1 MSNFTIK
8 LVEVA
13 LASDGESSFD
23 SLIAS
28 ITTEIIEPVNML
40 LSAAALVYFLWG
52 VIEFI
57 KKADSPG
64 GRESGINHIMW
75 GLFGLLLTIS
85 VKAFVSVVKNS
96 FGF

>member
-1 MSNFTIK
+1 MPSDIV
-8 LVEVA
+8 VEVVA
-13 LASDGESSFD
+13 DRINDSGSSFD
-23 SLIAS
+23 SLISS
-28 ITTEIIEPVNML
+28 IATEIIEPVNML

-52 VIEFI
+52 VIDFI

-64 GRESGINHIMW
+64 GREDGVKHIMW

-85 VKAFVSVVKNS
+85 VNAFVSVIKNS